1 MIEKSRKVFPSGLLV
16 ASVRAAAAL
25 AAFTVLTACAAAD
38 NAMPEDIGTGGSGGT
53 AGSGGGGSMPSAGSP
68 GTGGT
73 PASDAGD
80 AGPRDG
86 GRTTLLDNPVADLP
100 QDLVDVGIYTAIPSL
115 TMTDAR
121 AFYYEPKHALWSN
134 GLEKSRF
141 MVLPKGAKIDT
152 SVRDAWNF
160 PVGTLFVKTFSY
172 RDSTGK
178 VIPIETRLIRRVS
191 NTGEVFEQWTFDVY
205 EWNAG
210 GTAAK
215 LIDIKLRTPRQAI
228 VDGKTITHNIPK
240 LADCWNCHIA
250 NKTPIIGFD
259 ELRLNSVL
267 QGQTQAQLDKVIG
280 SGWLSA
286 APAKPWLVITD
297 PNPLQ
302 EQVFQY
308 IQANCAH
315 CHNGEERLEPG
326 ARYPGLDLR
335 WDKILKNTVNIMT
348 MTVGTASGYRI
359 VPGDPSKSILFLGVS
374 RQGSAEVKPMPLV
387 GVDVVDAKAVEMLR
401 QWITAL
407 KP

>member
-1 MIEKSRKVFPSGLLV
+1 MFETSKRAFQ
-16 ASVRAAAAL
+16 AAAAVV
-25 AAFTVLTACAAAD
+25 ALTAFNACAPAD
-38 NAMPEDIGTGGSGGT
+38 NINPNGMGTGGSSGT
-53 AGSGGGGSMPSAGSP
+53 AGSGGGGSMASGGSA

-73 PASDAGD
+73 PSGDAGD
-80 AGPRDG
+80 AGMPDG
-86 GRTTLLDNPVADLP
+86 GKTTLLDNPVGDLP

-115 TMTDAR
+115 TMTDPR

-134 GLEKSRF
+134 GLDKSRF
-141 MVLPKGAKIDT
+141 MILPKGAKIDT

-172 RDSTGK
+172 RDAMGK

-191 NTGEVFEQWTFDVY
+191 DTGEVFEQWTFDVY
-205 EWNAG
+205 EWNAQATG
-210 GTAAK
+210 AK
-215 LIDIKLRTPRQAI
+215 LIDIKLRTARQAI

-259 ELRLNSVL
+259 ELRLNSTL
-267 QGQTQAQLDKVIG
+267 QGQTQVQLDKVIAG
-280 SGWLSA
+280 GWLSA
-286 APAKPWLVITD
+286 APVKPWAAITD

-302 EQVFQY
+302 QQVFQY
-308 IQANCAH
+308 IQGNCVH

-326 ARYPGLDLR
+326 ARYPALDLHP
-335 WDKILKNTVNIMT
+335 DKILKNTVNVMT

-359 VPGDPSKSILFLGVS
+359 VPGDPMKSILFLGVS
-374 RQGSAEVKPMPLV
+374 RQGSTEVKPMPLV